1 MSEPEPQPATSPP
14 RRPWFQF
21 SLRTLLLLFVVLGSS
36 LAVFGAWGI
45 AVFGLA
51 VGLAMYVRHVRRL
64 TSLTYPLLAFFC
76 LVGLWLLWRNFEA
89 TPSVSYGPPRCYTE
103 LHDIA
108 QALQD
113 YHQANGSFPPAYV
126 VDKNGKPL
134 FSWRVL
140 ILPYLHRA
148 DIYKAFDFT
157 EPWDGLKN
165 KKLSAIQVRAFIW
178 PDDPNAS
185 LPGTARTSYLAVVGA
200 NAAWTGAQPRKLTDF
215 AGRTHQ
221 TIMVAEVVNS
231 DINWAEPRDLSLET
245 LDAAE
250 TKPHALPVSSN
261 HGRIADFFFTYDYGG
276 RVNVAMAD
284 CSEHPL
290 WLGSR
295 STENLRKLLQIG
307 GFKEA
312 SYDPAVRTN
321 WPNIAA
327 LAVWLLSVGTLLT
340 QAVRSRQ
347 VLSAPPTPLA
357 V

>member
-140 ILPYLHRA
+140 ILPFLDQEA
-148 DIYKAFDFT
+148 LYKQYHFD
-157 EPWDGLKN
+157 EPWDGPRNRKWH
-165 KKLSAIQVRAFIW
+165 SIAMPIFQC
-178 PDDPNAS
+178 PSD
-185 LPGTARTSYLAVVGA
+185 RTVSPTTTSFVAVVGA
-200 NAAWTGAQPRKLTDF
+200 GTAWPGPTSTKLSDFTD
-215 AGRTHQ
+215 GLSQ
-221 TIMVAEVVNS
+221 TIMVVEIANS
-231 DINWAEPRDLSLET
+231 GIHWMEPKDLDVAKMPLAI
-245 LDAAE
+245 DAKSGKS
-250 TKPHALPVSSN
+250 TSSKHA
-261 HGRIADFFFTYDYGG
+261 GG
-276 RVNVAMAD
+276 ANVAYAD
-284 CSEHPL
+284 GHIEY
-290 WLGSR
+290 
-295 STENLRKLLQIG
+295 LRDGLSPEVLRALLTIHG
-307 GFKEA
+307 GERLESSPDGGWQLA
-312 SYDPAVRTN
+312 DPAQR
-321 WPNIAA
+321 
-327 LAVWLLSVGTLLT
+327 
-340 QAVRSRQ
+340 RSK
-347 VLSAPPTPLA
+347 
-357 V
+357 